1 MEIDKECLQFEP
13 VGLIFVVF
21 FFFILIIQVAGMLLH
36 RWATISHIIA
46 TTELPLCNK
55 DQADETGDGTLEK
68 QAIQLVH
75 ALQRD
80 NASKSDNHLVST
92 DPTVTKTTINRRG
105 TVHQIS
111 ANIKDANKQAQY
123 YDHEREFRNK
133 FRAISK
139 YLQYWKILVLAPKF
153 KLFEFSIF
161 GLFYQYLFS

>member
-92 DPTVTKTTINRRG
+92 DVTKTTINRRG

-139 YLQYWKILVLAPKF
+139 YLQYWKILVLALKF
-153 KLFEFSIF
+153 KLFEFLSLAFFINIC
-161 GLFYQYLFS
+161 SVNN

>member
-46 TTELPLCNK
+46 TTELTLCNK

-92 DPTVTKTTINRRG
+92 DPKVTATTINRRG

-153 KLFEFSIF
+153 KFSSLAFSINIC
-161 GLFYQYLFS
+161 LVNN

>member
-1 MEIDKECLQFEP
+1 M
-13 VGLIFVVF
+13 
-21 FFFILIIQVAGMLLH
+21 
-36 RWATISHIIA
+36 ATRQEQHCSH
-46 TTELPLCNK
+46 K
-55 DQADETGDGTLEK
+55 DQVDETGDGTLEK

-92 DPTVTKTTINRRG
+92 DPKVTATTINRRG

-139 YLQYWKILVLAPKF
+139 FLEP
-153 KLFEFSIF
+153 
-161 GLFYQYLFS
+161 